1 MRKVGELIKRKE
13 TRQIHIGK
21 VAIGGGAPISVQSMT
36 NTKTT
41 DTKAT
46 VEQINALQAAGCDI
60 VRLAVP
66 DMDAALNLGNII
78 KKVNVPLVAD
88 IHFDYR
94 LALEAI
100 NQGISALRLNPGNIG
115 GEDRVKAVVTEAKRH
130 NIPIRIGVNA
140 GSLDKKLL
148 AKHGGVTAE
157 ALVESAM
164 EHVRILEAQDF
175 TDMKISLKA
184 HDVPLT
190 IEAYQLMSETVDY
203 PLHLGITEA
212 GTARSGMIKSAVGI
226 GALLSQGIGDTFRI
240 SLTGDPVV
248 EVKVANE
255 ILKSLGMREYGPTLI
270 SCPTCGR
277 TSIDLAGIAEEVEKR
292 LENVK
297 KPISVAVMGC
307 VVNGPGEAKGADVGI
322 AGGNGEGLV
331 FRKGEIIRKVK
342 ETELVEELFK
352 EIDKITQED

>member
-1 MRKVGELIKRKE
+1 MIQRKK
-13 TRQIHIGK
+13 TRQIHIGG
-21 VAIGGGAPISVQSMT
+21 VAIGGGAPISVQSMC

-41 DTKAT
+41 DTEST
-46 VEQINALQAAGCDI
+46 VAQINALQAAGCDI

-66 DMDAALNLGNII
+66 DMAAAENLGNII

-94 LALEAI
+94 LALESI
-100 NQGISALRLNPGNIG
+100 RQGISALRLNPGNIG
-115 GEDRVKAVVTEAKRH
+115 SEERVKAVVTEAKAN

-148 AKHGGVTAE
+148 AKYGGVTAE

-175 TDMKISLKA
+175 YDMKISLKA

-190 IEAYQLMSETVDY
+190 LEAYKLMSETVDY

-212 GTARSGMIKSAVGI
+212 GTARTGMIKSAVGI
-226 GALLSQGIGDTFRI
+226 GALLAQGIGDTFRI

-255 ILKSLGMREYGPTLI
+255 ILKSLGMKEYGPTLI

-277 TSIDLAGIAEEVEKR
+277 TEIDLAGIANQVEER
-292 LENVK
+292 LANITE
-297 KPISVAVMGC
+297 PISVAVMGC
-307 VVNGPGEAKGADVGI
+307 VVNGPGEARGADVGI
-322 AGGNGEGLV
+322 AGGFGEGLV
-331 FRKGEIIRKVK
+331 FRKGEIVRKVD
-342 ETELVEELFK
+342 ESVLVEELFE
-352 EIDKITQED
+352 EIDAILAEKNK